1 MTKSKKPTTVEGW
14 EQVCNNL
21 NSALKLSIETEAEL
35 IEAIEDF
42 RKKNEDLNTTLIKS
56 AGIIQYLEMKLERA
70 NSV

>member
-21 NSALKLSIETEAEL
+21 DAALRLSIQQEEELKAEIDQL
-35 IEAIEDF
+35 RTKGYEMDTAMIQA
-42 RKKNEDLNTTLIKS
+42 
-56 AGIIQYLEMKLERA
+56 AGIINYLEMKLERS

>member
-1 MTKSKKPTTVEGW
+1 MTKSKKPSTVEGW

-21 NSALKLSIETEAEL
+21 NSALQLSIETEAEL

-56 AGIIQYLEMKLERA
+56 AGIIQYLERKLERT